1 MKNKNKV
8 RNARK
13 TIRVDIQNLIATV
26 DSTLSKF
33 CSFIVIFTIKKIE
46 KEKKNNKNFVFKNI
60 VIQNHKTIKSSRR
73 ISNLSSN

>member
-26 DSTLSKF
+26 ESTLSKF
-33 CSFIVIFTIKKIE
+33 CSFIVIFHNKRIWKS
-46 KEKKNNKNFVFKNI
+46 EKK
-60 VIQNHKTIKSSRR
+60 
-73 ISNLSSN
+73 